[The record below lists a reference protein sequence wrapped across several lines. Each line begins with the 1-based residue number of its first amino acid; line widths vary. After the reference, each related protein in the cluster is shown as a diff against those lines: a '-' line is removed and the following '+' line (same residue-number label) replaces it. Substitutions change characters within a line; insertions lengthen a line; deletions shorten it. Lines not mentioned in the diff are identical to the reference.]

1 MPIKRCR
8 SVIVAALT
16 AGWLCGTVLVPA
28 QAMTLEEA
36 LALTYSTNPTLLAAR
51 AQLRASDE
59 NVSQAMAGWRP
70 TVTSSFS
77 AGVSDTEGK
86 TSGVKTTD
94 ATKFPRTGR
103 VSVTQPIYTG
113 GSISATIAGS
123 EADVQ
128 AQRASMFNS
137 EQTVLLQGVV
147 AYVNVLREE
156 ATLEL
161 QLNNLTRLQKQ
172 LEATRDRFRVGE
184 VTRTD
189 VAQAE
194 ARVSRARADRTQ
206 AEGNLVTARVTF
218 ERVVGQVPDGVTRPG
233 EPGGLP
239 VNRSEAVDIALRDNF
254 TLVQAKFTELSARH
268 AIDESESALYP
279 KVSLVGQAQRT
290 YDTSGGDNEG
300 TSLSAELQLTI
311 PIYQKGSEYSVIRQ
325 SKESANRS
333 RLLVDST
340 RREVVDSAASAFESY
355 QTALARI
362 DSLLAEVKSSEIALD
377 GVQQEAT
384 VGARTVLDVL
394 DAEQELLDG
403 QVSLVQAQRDA
414 IVASYQLL
422 QAMGRLTAQDLGL
435 PVEIYDYDS
444 HYREVSGK
452 LWGTE
457 PTGRMPG
464 N

>member
-1 MPIKRCR
+1 
-8 SVIVAALT
+8 
-16 AGWLCGTVLVPA
+16 
-28 QAMTLEEA
+28 MTLSEA
-36 LALTYSTNPTLLAAR
+36 LALTYDSNPTLLAAR
-51 AQLRASDE
+51 SQLRAADE
-59 NVSQAMAGWRP
+59 NVSQANSAWRP
-70 TVTSSFS
+70 RVSSTFTAAVTSI
-77 AGVSDTEGK
+77 EGK
-86 TSGVKTTD
+86 TSGVTTTD
-94 ATKFPRTGR
+94 ATKYPRTANLT
-103 VSVTQPIYTG
+103 VSQPLYTG
-113 GSISATIAGS
+113 GANAASIAGA

-128 AQRASMFNS
+128 AQRAVMFNS

-147 AYVNVLREE
+147 SYVNVLREE

-161 QLNNLTRLQKQ
+161 QVNNLARLQKQ

-206 AEGNLVTARVTF
+206 AEGDLVTARVTF
-218 ERVVGQVPDGVTRPG
+218 ERIIGQVPDSVTRPG
-233 EPGGLP
+233 EPAGLP
-239 VNRSEAVDIALRDNF
+239 TSRAEAVEIALRDNF

-268 AIDESESALYP
+268 AIDENEASLYP
-279 KVSLVGQAQRT
+279 KLSVVGQAQRT
-290 YDTSGGDNEG
+290 YDTSGGDNE
-300 TSLSAELQLTI
+300 TSTLSAELQLTV
-311 PIYQKGSEYSVIRQ
+311 PIYQRGAEYSVIRQ
-325 SKESANRS
+325 AKETANRS
-333 RLLVDST
+333 RLVVDTT

-362 DSLLAEVKSSEIALD
+362 ESLNSEVKSSEVALD

-403 QVSLVQAQRDA
+403 QVKLVQAQRDS

-444 HYREVSGK
+444 HYREVAGK
-452 LWGTE
+452 LWGTD